1 MEFKLSSAGSLS
13 SASKAFAENEEKLI
27 KLIGAEHPYFSIEKA
42 INAKKSFPLLNRK
55 VLVRELMS
63 DYTRIVGESNIKP
76 ELRSNIELLNSE
88 NTYTI
93 CTGQQLHLFLGPAF
107 VVYKILAIINTAAD
121 LNKKYPDKKFVP
133 VYWLASEDHDFEEIR
148 DTVLFN
154 KKFVWQSNQT
164 GACGRFHT
172 KEVAGLIEEIRASF
186 SLDQRSTDLLNAFS
200 EIYRESANLADA
212 TIRVADMLFGSYGL
226 ICLNADKHSF
236 KTLLKDGIKRD
247 ILQRANA
254 SAFERNSDEL
264 EKAGY
269 STQLHGREINY
280 FYLNAAGRNRI
291 VSENNIY
298 KVVNTEISF
307 TESEIIDEIENF
319 PENFSPNAM
328 LRPLYQETILPNI
341 SYFGGNAE
349 VNYWL
354 QIHNLFNINNIN
366 APNLSLRPS
375 VWIIPPRIMGW
386 LQKHDIDPV
395 KMLITSNSENLLSFL
410 NDESTGLSDKIG
422 FFNKLKK
429 EVQDIVAQNISKE
442 LPALLEAGKT
452 YEKLLKHL
460 DKQLILIEKEKHSE
474 SYSKLKEIYS
484 NYFDI
489 KQIQERILNTLEL
502 LIKHDNVV
510 FTLKN
515 DLELKAGSGYLISL

>member
-13 SASKAFAENEEKLI
+13 SASKAFAENDEKLI
-27 KLIGAEHPYFSIEKA
+27 KLLGAEHPYFSVEKA
-42 INAKKSFPLLNRK
+42 IDAKKNFPLQNRK

-63 DYTRIVGESNIKP
+63 DYIRILGEENIKP

-88 NTYTI
+88 NTYTV

-107 VVYKILAIINTAAD
+107 VVYKILAIIKKAAG
-121 LNKKYPDKKFVP
+121 LNQKYPDKKFVP
-133 VYWLASEDHDFEEIR
+133 VFWLASEDHDFEEIK

-172 KEVAGLIEEIRASF
+172 KEVAGLIQEIRDSF
-186 SLDQRSTDLLNAFS
+186 SLDQRSSDLLNS
-200 EIYRESANLADA
+200 LDEIYSESDNLADA
-212 TIRVADMLFGSYGL
+212 TIRVADLLFGEHGL
-226 ICLNADKHSF
+226 ICLNADKPSY
-236 KTLLKDGIKRD
+236 KILLKEGIKKD

-254 SAFERNSDEL
+254 IAFKKTSNEIEN
-264 EKAGY
+264 AGY

-280 FYLNAAGRNRI
+280 FYMVTSGRNRI
-291 VSENNIY
+291 VLEDKLY
-298 KVVNTEISF
+298 KVVNTGISF
-307 TESEIIDEIENF
+307 TESELENEIENH

-341 SYFGGNAE
+341 SYYGGNAE

-354 QIHNLFNINNIN
+354 QIHNLFNINNITP
-366 APNLSLRPS
+366 PNLALRPS

-386 LQKHDIDPV
+386 LQKHAINPV
-395 KMLITSNSENLLSFL
+395 QLLITSNSGNLLSFL
-410 NDESTGLSDKIG
+410 DSKTIGLSEKIG
-422 FFNKLKK
+422 EFNRLKK
-429 EVQDIVAQNISKE
+429 EIQDIVAQNNSKE
-442 LPALLEAGKT
+442 LSPLLDAGKA
-452 YEKLLKHL
+452 YEKMLKHL
-460 DKQLILIEKEKHSE
+460 DKQLILIEKEKHSD
-474 SYSKLKEIYS
+474 SYIKLQEIYS

-515 DLELKAGSGYLISL
+515 DLELKPGTGYLISI